1 MNSKAQ
7 VSLESLLIWAA
18 LAGMLALLT
27 PAFAQL
33 MHAYALQQET
43 LSLKAH
49 AQQVEIILQELSF
62 ESQGSVRTYS
72 WTLSPSIELIVDDLQ
87 LEFHLNDAS
96 LSSPKIFVAESF
108 IPLLYA
114 PSLAS
119 TKLIFLRTA
128 EGITIQS
135 E

>member
-33 MHAYALQQET
+33 MHAYALQQVT
-43 LSLKAH
+43 LALKAH
-49 AQQVEIILQELSF
+49 AQQIQIILQELSF
-62 ESQGSVRTYS
+62 ESQGSVRAYS
-72 WTLSPSIELIVDDLQ
+72 WTSSSAVEIVVVDLQ
-87 LEFHLNDAS
+87 LEFHLNNAS
-96 LSSPKIFVAESF
+96 LSSSKIFVAESF
-108 IPLLYA
+108 IPLFYISS
-114 PSLAS
+114 PAS

-135 E
+135 